1 MSIDTEETTVLP
13 TPPTSA
19 IFDWIKTHFTEVRA
33 EAKRRN
39 IKASDFVVMMLD
51 DALDAY
57 KHAEVFDDY
66 VDSTA
71 THS

>member
-1 MSIDTEETTVLP
+1 MSVDTVETTVLP

-19 IFDWIKTHFTEVRA
+19 IFDWIKAHFIEVRA

-39 IKASDFVVMMLD
+39 MKASDFVVMMLD

-57 KHAEVFDDY
+57 KQAEVFDDY